1 MEIRL
6 PDEQAA
12 GEVNICQPIGQLYI
26 KLLGV
31 LPDKVCFILFP
42 LWTKYLHFYVQLRL
56 EFFLLPQ

>member
-42 LWTKYLHFYVQLRL
+42 L
-56 EFFLLPQ
+56 